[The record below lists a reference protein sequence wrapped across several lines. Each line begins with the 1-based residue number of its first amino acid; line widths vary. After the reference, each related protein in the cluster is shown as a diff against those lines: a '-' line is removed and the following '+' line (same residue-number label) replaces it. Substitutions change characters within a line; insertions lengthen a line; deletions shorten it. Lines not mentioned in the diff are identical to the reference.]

1 MKRKTE
7 MLGLSIIQS
16 DAFDLVYEP
25 TFSVYSAVFKSAM
38 KEYKKTREKQ
48 KCGTVCLPCPSI

>member
-1 MKRKTE
+1 